1 MERGVNVATRDDR
14 LEGMVEFRDPDID
27 SEAIMR
33 KIRTKIRERRAEA
46 ESKGLDYEAFV
57 EGLYASQVSTRFD
70 HDLYYDLRRMSVGYN
85 KIGVG
90 LSLTESR
97 VPILG
102 PIIQRVRRALHQ
114 LVIYYVNQLAGQ
126 QARFNE
132 YTMRAMTSM
141 TKTLEDGVEPDDVD
155 ALRGEIIA
163 LRQRVRELE
172 SELGSR

>member
-1 MERGVNVATRDDR
+1 MTQKDDYQGV
-14 LEGMVEFRDPDID
+14 VEFRDSDID

-33 KIRTKIRERRAEA
+33 RIRQKIRERRADA
-46 ESKGLDYEAFV
+46 ESRGLDYEAFV
-57 EGLYASQVSTRFD
+57 EGLYATQVSARFD

-97 VPILG
+97 IPILG
-102 PIIQRVRRALHQ
+102 PIIQRIRRALHQ

-132 YTMRAMTSM
+132 YAMRALTSM
-141 TKTLEDGVEPDDVD
+141 TKTLEEGADVDDLD
-155 ALRGEIIA
+155 ALREDVIE
-163 LRQRVRELE
+163 LRERVRALE
-172 SELGSR
+172 TELGSRRV